1 MYNFLFYTF
10 IFLILEW
17 SFLVMHSNML
27 PFFFVVIFLIII
39 FFLSNKY
46 MELVISFFLDS
57 FEVLVTKNTLRYLF
71 NWQLF
76 FFLKLLLITIIG
88 FFLLW
93 NRILVAI
100 KSFFVGDLFSENLL
114 INNFSYLYTT
124 FFKFIV

>member
-1 MYNFLFYTF
+1 
-10 IFLILEW
+10 
-17 SFLVMHSNML
+17 MHSNML
-27 PFFFVVIFLIII
+27 PFFFVVLFLIIT

-100 KSFFVGDLFSENLL
+100 KSFFVGDLVSENLL